1 MESRLNKKHIQINT
15 VLELEE
21 DVLDLFPEDCGEEEF
36 KNIVETSLRY
46 YIENECLG
54 YKNKDKYSLTIK
66 SSHD

>member
-1 MESRLNKKHIQINT
+1 MEQKLNKKHIQINT
-15 VLELEE
+15 VIELRE
-21 DVLDLFPEDCGEEEF
+21 DILDLFPEDCGEEEF

-54 YKNKDKYSLTIK
+54 YKNKDKYSLAIK